1 MKPIKLF
8 VVSLSVLSFL
18 FTTNNA
24 LAQQRNV
31 KSSCRLHTTAGIIG
45 KGRCTIKTYMEGD
58 YIMVVVY
65 KSWDKRP
72 DRLRLT
78 NNPKCTRWIPFP
90 SEENIVT
97 CLVEM
102 KLEEEPDWGV
112 GFAGE
117 YETNGKKEFVY
128 GVGGSGYAFYYNGP
142 LPRP

>member
-8 VVSLSVLSFL
+8 IVSLSVLSFL

-31 KSSCRLHTTAGIIG
+31 KSSCRLYTTAGLIG
-45 KGRCTIKTYMEGD
+45 KGRCTLKTYIEGD

-78 NNPKCTRWIPFP
+78 NNPKCTRWIPSP
-90 SEENIVT
+90 SEDNIVT

-117 YETNGKKEFVY
+117 YKTNAKKEFVY